1 MGDLL
6 TVDRQLGE
14 GEQGGDTGGVL
25 GGDSPVVDTGSP
37 PLHIVMSGQLLQA
50 AEVHNSPHSQL
61 CPVPANW
68 DTAVWTV
75 VDFSCSRQMKSTTVL
90 TPSSAQFL
98 QSGTLQC
105 GLLWTLAAPGS

>member
-25 GGDSPVVDTGSP
+25 GGDSSVVNTGSSS
-37 PLHIVMSGQLLQA
+37 LDIVMSGQLLQA

-61 CPVPANW
+61 CPVPGHW
-68 DTAVWTV
+68 DNALLGGKCQFGAV
-75 VDFSCSRQMKSTTVL
+75 CHLYLMKLDRVGLIDNRPSTK
-90 TPSSAQFL
+90 
-98 QSGTLQC
+98 
-105 GLLWTLAAPGS
+105 